1 MLESTKE
8 GEPVQQNSVS
18 DTRKHPIKRL
28 IKHQKCPEWDF
39 FGRTVNI
46 YCFPLPRRSS
56 FVCLRSMAVWRF
68 ECTLESAYLVWTFYW
83 ISCIHCRGGKTQDVF
98 LRPRNKNKASQNVLF
113 DATPVRVNTKLNY
126 TARMMPH
133 PISASSAEKPSTG
146 DGISIWFP
154 FSNSAAPSLIESV
167 TKPHEL
173 VPVINWTLSLW
184 HLMNSGPINSRQRKM
199 TNTHRSDTGTEG
211 RFQF

>member
-39 FGRTVNI
+39 FRSHSKYLLFSSASKILLCLLTFHGCVALRVHTRKCI
-46 YCFPLPRRSS
+46 FGLSLLLDFLHPLPGREDSR
-56 FVCLRSMAVWRF
+56 C
-68 ECTLESAYLVWTFYW
+68 
-83 ISCIHCRGGKTQDVF
+83 F
-98 LRPRNKNKASQNVLF
+98 LRPRNKNKARQNVLF

-126 TARMMPH
+126 TGRMMPH

-154 FSNSAAPSLIESV
+154 FSNSSAPSLIESV

-184 HLMNSGPINSRQRKM
+184 HLMNSGPINSRLRKM
-199 TNTHRSDTGTEG
+199 TNTHRSDTVTEG